1 MKLTVSVQTF
11 NEIAGLLEKEGQKI
25 SGQSITLEKGTA
37 LVPPIDYR
45 LVTIRRDCIIEAT
58 KIWANLNYTIDFVEF
73 ADQIYQYVL
82 NEKKPE
88 KPPVVVPEGYE
99 IYRANEQD

>member
-25 SGQSITLEKGTA
+25 SGQSLTLEKGTA

-45 LVTIRRDCIIEAT
+45 LVTIRRDCVIEAA
-58 KIWANLNYTIDFVEF
+58 KIWIENSDVTFIQLVDV
-73 ADQIYQYVL
+73 IYQYVL
-82 NEKKPE
+82 HEKKPSYSD
-88 KPPVVVPEGYE
+88 PAADY
-99 IYRANEQD
+99 

>member
-1 MKLTVSVQTF
+1 MKLTVSIPTF

-25 SGQSITLEKGTA
+25 NGISLTLEKGTA

-45 LVTIRRDCIIEAT
+45 LVTIRRDCVIEAT
-58 KIWANLNYTIDFVEF
+58 KIWSDLNYTIDFVEF

-82 NEKKPE
+82 NEKKPIE
-88 KPPVVVPEGYE
+88 NETDEGKNYMPE
-99 IYRANEQD
+99 